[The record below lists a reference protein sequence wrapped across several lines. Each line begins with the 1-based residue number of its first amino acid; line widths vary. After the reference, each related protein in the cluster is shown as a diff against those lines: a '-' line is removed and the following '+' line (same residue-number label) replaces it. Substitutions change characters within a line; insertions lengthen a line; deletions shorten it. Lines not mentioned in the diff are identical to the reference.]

1 MLKTPVSLLH
11 ELCLKRGIQPQ
22 FDLVQI
28 EGAAHKPT
36 FKYRVSAGEFVATGC
51 GQSKKQAKHTAA
63 ESMLDQISA
72 EEGLEAVRMRHNSV
86 DATEVKEPVHVVEE
100 GEVEHPACPDEPE
113 DGGETPR
120 REEERKRNYDEALEE
135 VARVRRELDELR
147 REGEELK
154 REKAELRLQ
163 KESGEL
169 EALRRRHQSEMED
182 VRRELA
188 EVEEERDDLFK
199 TVDALME
206 ESTKERCVQQKLTKF
221 CNSSFKSQLC
231 APISGAFSPR
241 SPRRGTT

>member
-1 MLKTPVSLLH
+1 MAITPATRPKIVKKRTKQFTRHQSDRYDK
-11 ELCLKRGIQPQ
+11 LKRNWRKPKGI
-22 FDLVQI
+22 DNRVRR
-28 EGAAHKPT
+28 K
-36 FKYRVSAGEFVATGC
+36 FK
-51 GQSKKQAKHTAA
+51 GQYK
-63 ESMLDQISA
+63 MP
-72 EEGLEAVRMRHNSV
+72 NSV
-86 DATEVKEPVHVVEE
+86 NATEVKEPVHVVEE
-100 GEVEHPACPDEPE
+100 DEAEHPACPDEPE
-113 DGGETPR
+113 DGETPR

-135 VARVRRELDELR
+135 VARVRRELGELG

-206 ESTKERCVQQKLTKF
+206 ENTKEKYLAKV
-221 CNSSFKSQLC
+221 N
-231 APISGAFSPR
+231 
-241 SPRRGTT
+241 